1 MFDIK
6 KLVLVSSVLLPSL
19 ATANIVSGISYKGY
33 IGSNETPD
41 ASAYEVTLG
50 TNIMKNLDVDL
61 RTEFV
66 DYNDSSVNGNRLE
79 VGLTPSYK
87 FTDYPVGVY
96 GRVALGNQWFSGN
109 GILKDSDTFGYGSVE
124 PGVFYTPWKDNV
136 TGASIGYRYRGA
148 FNDQPFYN
156 SNALLM
162 KGVYEIDRHNSLN
175 LGYEYVASADDAEI
189 ASNVIT
195 VGYNA
200 RF

>member
-1 MFDIK
+1 MNKTLIFATVASA
-6 KLVLVSSVLLPSL
+6 LFATQ
-19 ATANIVSGISYKGY
+19 ATANIVSGLSYKAY
-33 IGSNETPD
+33 IGNNETPD
-41 ASAYEVTLG
+41 ASGYEVTLG

-61 RTEFV
+61 RSEFS
-66 DYNDSSVNGNRLE
+66 DFNDSVNGNRLE
-79 VGLTPSYK
+79 VGLTPSYQ
-87 FTDYPVGVY
+87 FSDYPVGVY

-109 GILKDSDTFGYGSVE
+109 GILKDSDSFGYGSVE

-136 TGASIGYRYRGA
+136 TGGSIGYRYRGA
-148 FNDQPFYN
+148 FDDQPLYN

-162 KGVYEIDRHNSLN
+162 KGQYQIDNHNSVN
-175 LGYEYVASADDAEI
+175 LGYEYVASSDDSEF

>member
-136 TGASIGYRYRGA
+136 TGASIGYRYRGRCRDC
-148 FNDQPFYN
+148 F
-156 SNALLM
+156 
-162 KGVYEIDRHNSLN
+162 
-175 LGYEYVASADDAEI
+175 
-189 ASNVIT
+189 
-195 VGYNA
+195 
-200 RF
+200 